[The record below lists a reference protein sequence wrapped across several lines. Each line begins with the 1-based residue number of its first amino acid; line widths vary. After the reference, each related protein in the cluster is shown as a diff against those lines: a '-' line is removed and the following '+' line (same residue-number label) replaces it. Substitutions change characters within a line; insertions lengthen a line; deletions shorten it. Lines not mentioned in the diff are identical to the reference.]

1 MEWGGVTNEI
11 RELFTAAFAVAMR
24 TDDAQYSK
32 NFPTK
37 EKTIVLSLQ

>member
-11 RELFTAAFAVAMR
+11 RELFTAPLAVATR
-24 TDDAQYSK
+24 ADDAQYSK